1 MSSTRTRPIGTQEL
15 LVGRTRALL
24 HDRIPLTLLLD
35 LADPAGPD
43 SAGHF
48 GSEPADLSWLT
59 QDRGA
64 SHLTRS

>member
-1 MSSTRTRPIGTQEL
+1 MSSTRSRTRQDL

-48 GSEPADLSWLT
+48 DSEPADLSWLHRPQGQPT
-59 QDRGA
+59 
-64 SHLTRS
+64 